1 MTENINETEIT
12 AQTQESSEAENT
24 TAEATSTSNSS
35 EAAAA
40 ENETYTIGQIFLN
53 TYPPEAAIW
62 CNNQGNCHIEETEP
76 LTEQTQ
82 EGETITT
89 KRYEIKANPVPTTEE
104 KQTRFNK
111 EFFNTSLGY
120 IRRKVNMSTGETKDF
135 LSDLLPVI
143 SIGIQSGQTIPV
155 ITYSL
160 PDFTQDLTTEYLET
174 LQTVKNVTSEFVQ
187 ECFLQLSNDFLPAS
201 QLSIN

>member
-1 MTENINETEIT
+1 
-12 AQTQESSEAENT
+12 
-24 TAEATSTSNSS
+24 
-35 EAAAA
+35 
-40 ENETYTIGQIFLN
+40 
-53 TYPPEAAIW
+53 
-62 CNNQGNCHIEETEP
+62 
-76 LTEQTQ
+76 
-82 EGETITT
+82 
-89 KRYEIKANPVPTTEE
+89 
-104 KQTRFNK
+104 
-111 EFFNTSLGY
+111 
-120 IRRKVNMSTGETKDF
+120 MSTGETKDF